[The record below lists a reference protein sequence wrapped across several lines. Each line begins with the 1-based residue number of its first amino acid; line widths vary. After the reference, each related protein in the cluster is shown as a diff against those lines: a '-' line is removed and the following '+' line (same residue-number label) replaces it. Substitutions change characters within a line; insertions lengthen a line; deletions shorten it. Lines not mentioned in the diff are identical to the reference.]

1 MRAPL
6 RGSGSDAFLPTMV
19 RHNGYATCANVHISL
34 ASRDKF
40 LRALYSYAARHVACL
55 NGRCDGR
62 GEVRYECRIRTA
74 MESMMLRFWLHS
86 LLVTP
91 CLVSLL
97 VAPPA
102 SAADPPARSP
112 SSPVTVMDNQGRVLK
127 TLKDPPT
134 KEALAAKAAEEERE
148 RDKAKVDAEQ
158 ARKDRIL
165 LDSYTTE
172 GEIDLAR
179 NRASHAIEQ
188 QMEIARSYT
197 ASLAKR
203 QAELQKQK
211 SELGAKGLPPAEEQE
226 LGRLKAEIEA
236 QNASVMQKKQDL
248 ERIVARYAADKRRWQ
263 EIGEKE
269 RLARPAATG
278 AAPTK

>member
-1 MRAPL
+1 M
-6 RGSGSDAFLPTMV
+6 F
-19 RHNGYATCANVHISL
+19 
-34 ASRDKF
+34 
-40 LRALYSYAARHVACL
+40 
-55 NGRCDGR
+55 
-62 GEVRYECRIRTA
+62 
-74 MESMMLRFWLHS
+74 RFWLRS

-91 CLVSLL
+91 CLASLL
-97 VAPPA
+97 VATPVR
-102 SAADPPARSP
+102 AADPPAARSP

-127 TLKDPPT
+127 TLQDPPS
-134 KEALAAKAAEEERE
+134 KEALAAKAAEEERQ

-172 GEIDLAR
+172 AEIDLAR
-179 NRASHAIEQ
+179 NRASQAIEQ

-203 QAELQKQK
+203 QAELQKRK
-211 SELGAKGLPPAEEQE
+211 AELGAKGLPPADEQE
-226 LGRLKAEIEA
+226 LGRLQAEIEV
-236 QNASVMQKKQDL
+236 QNASLVQKKQDL

-263 EIGEKE
+263 EIGDKQ

>member
-1 MRAPL
+1 MFRFCL
-6 RGSGSDAFLPTMV
+6 R
-19 RHNGYATCANVHISL
+19 
-34 ASRDKF
+34 
-40 LRALYSYAARHVACL
+40 
-55 NGRCDGR
+55 
-62 GEVRYECRIRTA
+62 
-74 MESMMLRFWLHS
+74 S

-97 VAPPA
+97 VATPA
-102 SAADPPARSP
+102 SAADPRSP
-112 SSPVTVMDNQGRVLK
+112 SSPVQVMDSQGRVVK
-127 TLKDPPT
+127 TLKDPPS
-134 KEALAAKAAEEERE
+134 KEALEAKAAEEERQRE
-148 RDKAKVDAEQ
+148 KAKADAEQ

-172 GEIDLAR
+172 AEIDLAR
-179 NRASHAIEQ
+179 NRASQAIDQ

-203 QAELQKQK
+203 QADLQKRK
-211 SELGAKGLPPAEEQE
+211 AELGAKGLPPADEQE
-226 LGRLKAEIEA
+226 LGRLQAEIDV
-236 QNASVMQKKQDL
+236 QNASLAQKKQDL

-263 EIGEKE
+263 EIGDKQ

>member
-1 MRAPL
+1 M
-6 RGSGSDAFLPTMV
+6 F
-19 RHNGYATCANVHISL
+19 
-34 ASRDKF
+34 
-40 LRALYSYAARHVACL
+40 
-55 NGRCDGR
+55 
-62 GEVRYECRIRTA
+62 
-74 MESMMLRFWLHS
+74 RFGLCS

-91 CLVSLL
+91 CLVSVL
-97 VAPPA
+97 VATPA
-102 SAADPPARSP
+102 SAADPPARSS
-112 SSPVTVMDNQGRVLK
+112 SSPVQVMDNQGRVVR
-127 TLKDPPT
+127 TLQDPPS
-134 KEALAAKAAEEERE
+134 KESLAAKAAEEERQ
-148 RDKAKVDAEQ
+148 RDKVKADAEQ

-172 GEIDLAR
+172 AEIDLAR
-179 NRASHAIEQ
+179 NRASQAIER
-188 QMEIARSYT
+188 QMEIARSYA

-211 SELGAKGLPPAEEQE
+211 TELDAKGLAPAEQQE
-226 LGRLKAEIEA
+226 LGRLQAEIEA

-263 EIGEKE
+263 EISEKQ

>member
-1 MRAPL
+1 M
-6 RGSGSDAFLPTMV
+6 F
-19 RHNGYATCANVHISL
+19 
-34 ASRDKF
+34 
-40 LRALYSYAARHVACL
+40 
-55 NGRCDGR
+55 
-62 GEVRYECRIRTA
+62 
-74 MESMMLRFWLHS
+74 RFWLRS

-91 CLVSLL
+91 CLVSLF
-97 VAPPA
+97 VAMPV

-127 TLKDPPT
+127 TLQDPPS
-134 KEALAAKAAEEERE
+134 KEALAAKAAEEERL
-148 RDKAKVDAEQ
+148 RDKAKADAEQ

-172 GEIDLAR
+172 AEIDLAR
-179 NRASHAIEQ
+179 NRASQAIEQ

-203 QAELQKQK
+203 QADLQKRK
-211 SELGAKGLPPAEEQE
+211 AELGGKGLPPAEEQE
-226 LGRLKAEIEA
+226 LGRLQAEIDV
-236 QNASVMQKKQDL
+236 QNASLAQKKQDL

-263 EIGEKE
+263 EIGDKQ